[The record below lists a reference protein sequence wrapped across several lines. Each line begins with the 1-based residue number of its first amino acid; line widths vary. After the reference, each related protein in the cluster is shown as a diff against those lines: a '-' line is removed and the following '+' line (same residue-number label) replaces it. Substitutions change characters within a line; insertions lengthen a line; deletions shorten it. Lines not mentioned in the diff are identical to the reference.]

1 MAKPRP
7 KAKSDEPETP
17 AAPAAAAAAATTGK
31 PPAPRAAAYDDPA
44 LDAFTAGLQALQQKD
59 WAKAAEL
66 FESALAQSDRAD
78 LSARARQFLASARQ
92 HLPAKKETAE
102 APGDTGGDPFLQAVV
117 LKNRGDLA
125 GALELSRKEGRDQ
138 KDERFAYLT
147 ASIHAAEGR
156 IEEAVQGLTRAIE
169 LNPKN
174 RVHAYHDPDFAEIRR
189 DRDRRP
195 LFGLS

>member
-7 KAKSDEPETP
+7 KTKSDEPETETRP
-17 AAPAAAAAAATTGK
+17 AAR
-31 PPAPRAAAYDDPA
+31 PRVKAAYDDPA
-44 LDAFTAGLQALQQKD
+44 LDALTEGLQALQQKD
-59 WAKAAEL
+59 WSKAAER

-92 HLPAKKETAE
+92 QMAEKPVAKDES
-102 APGDTGGDPFLQAVV
+102 GDPFLRAVV
-117 LKNRGDLA
+117 EKNRGDLA
-125 GALELSRKEGRDQ
+125 AALEICRKEGRDQ
-138 KDERFAYLT
+138 KDERFAYLA

-156 IEEAVQGLTRAIE
+156 FDEAVQALNRAIE
-169 LNPKN
+169 MNPKN

-189 DRDRRP
+189 DRDHRQ